1 MQRTITQMR
10 LNKTESLLRERL
22 VSGLEGDE
30 KAYLIFLKDLSTH
43 LRAFF
48 RKRLTQLPDEERGRY
63 NTLAG
68 LLLAMAGRLL
78 TEGEHIACAGW
89 VFEVVDLDGRRIDK
103 VWARPIVESERVSA

>member
-1 MQRTITQMR
+1 MTPCD
-10 LNKTESLLRERL
+10 LLRAITGEIETLRGASRWAVRRDDGSWL
-22 VSGLEGDE
+22 LDGQMPVAELKAQLEM
-30 KAYLIFLKDLSTH
+30 
-43 LRAFF
+43 
-48 RKRLTQLPDEERGRY
+48 TQLPDEERGRY